1 MPTPIQQWIEDYCEE
16 SDGVTGGIVMLSDAD
31 NGSTRVVAAAD
42 MDAVRPGDLRMA
54 ADEAL
59 KTRAPVLLANNE
71 TDGGNGAE
79 PQLVSVPL
87 HIGEQTVGALALEL
101 KDSQQGSP
109 QALLS
114 ELEQAAD
121 TLAAALTA
129 AVGQRVSIDA
139 ARVLQFQATLLAH
152 DSFREAATALATELA
167 KVLKLD
173 HVAIGFRDRSYSRV
187 EAISD
192 FADFENSA
200 QIFRII
206 SIAMDEA
213 IEQGATIAYP
223 SIPDDR
229 PRINVAHAELARRR
243 GGIVCSVPIVDN
255 GQAVGAVTL
264 ERKGEQPINLQETA
278 DFEQIMCMVGPIL
291 KLKRDNEQ
299 PWHSRLRKSVARI
312 AGHVLGPGHLMA
324 KVTAI
329 CAVLVI
335 GAGFLIKADY
345 RVGAPVRLEGS
356 VQRALVAPADG
367 FLESAYVRPGDQ
379 VAAGQVLVELATQ
392 DLELERRKWESE
404 LAQHENAAPAALAR
418 GDRSEFVINQAL
430 ADEARAKLGLVE
442 EQLARSRIVAP
453 FDGVVI
459 MGDLSQMLGAPVR
472 RGDTLVTVAPANEF
486 RLILE
491 IDERDVAD
499 ISVGQSGQLAL
510 GAMPDRDFEFVVRR
524 ISPVAEADDGRNYFE
539 VEGELE
545 GSQIDMRPGLKGVA
559 RITVD
564 ERPLAWV
571 LLHRLIDWA
580 RIAAWSVGI

>member
-16 SDGVTGGIVMLSDAD
+16 SKGVSGGIVMLSASGDHAAH
-31 NGSTRVVAAAD
+31 VVASAD
-42 MDAVRPGDLRMA
+42 SDVLRPDGLRAA

-59 KTRAPVLLANNE
+59 KTQAPVLQQADDVDAN
-71 TDGGNGAE
+71 GKSS

-87 HIGEQTVGALALEL
+87 HVGEQTVGALALEL
-101 KDSQQGSP
+101 KDSWQDTP

-129 AVGQRVSIDA
+129 AVGQRASVDA
-139 ARVLQFQATLLAH
+139 ARVLQLQATLLAH
-152 DSFREAATALATELA
+152 DSFTEAATALATELA

-173 HVAIGFRDRSYSRV
+173 HVAIGFRDRTYSRV

-192 FADFENSA
+192 FADFDNSA
-200 QIFRII
+200 RIFRII

-243 GGIVCSVPIVDN
+243 GGIVCSVPIVDS
-255 GQAVGAVTL
+255 GHAIGAVTL
-264 ERKGEQPINLQETA
+264 ERGGEQPISLQQA
-278 DFEQIMCMVGPIL
+278 SDFEQIMCMVGPIL
-291 KLKRDNEQ
+291 KLKRDNER
-299 PWHSRLRKSVARI
+299 PWYWRLRQSI
-312 AGHVLGPGHLMA
+312 AQMAGQVLGPGHLMA
-324 KVTAI
+324 KVTAVG
-329 CAVLVI
+329 AMLVL
-335 GAGFLIKADY
+335 GAGFLINADY
-345 RVGAPVRLEGS
+345 RVGAPARLEGS
-356 VQRALVAPADG
+356 VQRALVAAADG
-367 FLESAYVRPGDQ
+367 FLEAAHVRPGDQ

-392 DLELERRKWESE
+392 DLELERRRWESE

-442 EQLARSRIVAP
+442 EQLARSRVVAP

-472 RGDTLVTVAPANEF
+472 RGDTLVTVAPANAF

-491 IDERDVAD
+491 VDERDIAD
-499 ISVGQSGQLAL
+499 ISVGQSGYLAL
-510 GAMPDRDFEFVVRR
+510 SAMPERDFDFEVRR
-524 ISPVAEADDGRNYFE
+524 ISPVAEARDGRNYFE
-539 VEGELE
+539 VECELAE
-545 GSQIDMRPGLKGVA
+545 SLVAMRPGLQGVA
-559 RITVD
+559 RIAVD
-564 ERPLAWV
+564 QRAIAWV
-571 LLHRLIDWA
+571 LTHRLVDWV

>member
-16 SDGVTGGIVMLSDAD
+16 SDGVSGGIVMLSDAD

-42 MDAVRPGDLRMA
+42 LGAVRPDDLRMA

-59 KTRAPVLLANNE
+59 KTQAPVLLANNE
-71 TDGGNGAE
+71 ADGGSGAE

-152 DSFREAATALATELA
+152 DSFREAATAFATELA

-173 HVAIGFRDRSYSRV
+173 HVAIGFRDRSYARV

-255 GQAVGAVTL
+255 GHAVGAVTL
-264 ERKGEQPINLQETA
+264 ERNGEQPINLQEAA

-404 LAQHENAAPAALAR
+404 LAQHENAAPAALA
-418 GDRSEFVINQAL
+418 
-430 ADEARAKLGLVE
+430 VE

-545 GSQIDMRPGLKGVA
+545 GLQIDMRPGLQGVA

>member
-16 SDGVTGGIVMLSDAD
+16 SSGVSGGIVTLSDAE
-31 NGSTRVVAAAD
+31 NGTTRVAAAAD
-42 MDAVRPGDLRMA
+42 LDAVHPDGLREA

-59 KTRAPVLLANNE
+59 KTQAPVLLGSNDAE
-71 TDGGNGAE
+71 DGGAIA
-79 PQLVSVPL
+79 PRVVSVPL
-87 HIGEQTVGALALEL
+87 HVGEHSIGAIALEL
-101 KDSQQGSP
+101 NDVQQSSA
-109 QALLS
+109 QTLLS

-121 TLAAALTA
+121 SLAAALSAT
-129 AVGQRVSIDA
+129 VGQRISGDA

-152 DSFREAATALATELA
+152 ENYREAATALATDLA

-173 HVAIGFRDRSYSRV
+173 HVAIGFRDRAYCRV

-192 FADFENSA
+192 FADFEDSA

-255 GQAVGAVTL
+255 GQAIGAVTL
-264 ERKGEQPINLQETA
+264 ERNGEQPINLQEA
-278 DFEQIMCMVGPIL
+278 SDLEQIMCMVGPVL
-291 KLKRDNEQ
+291 KLKRDNDK
-299 PWHSRLRKSVARI
+299 PWYARLRKSVASVF
-312 AGHVLGPGHLMA
+312 GHVLGPGHLMT

-329 CAVLVI
+329 CAALMI
-335 GAGFLIKADY
+335 GAGFLVKADY
-345 RVGAPVRLEGS
+345 RVGAPARLEGS

-367 FLESAYVRPGDQ
+367 FLESAYVRPGDH
-379 VAAGQVLVELATQ
+379 VTAGQVLVELATQ

-404 LAQHENAAPAALAR
+404 LAQHETAAPAALAR
-418 GDRSEFVINQAL
+418 GNRSEFVINQAL

-472 RGDTLVTVAPANEF
+472 RGDTMVTVAPANEF

-491 IDERDVAD
+491 IDERDVANV
-499 ISVGQSGQLAL
+499 SVGQSGHLAL
-510 GAMPDRDFEFVVRR
+510 GAMPDREFDFTVRR
-524 ISPVAEADDGRNYFE
+524 ISPVAEARDGRNYFE
-539 VEGELE
+539 VECALE
-545 GSQIDMRPGLKGVA
+545 GSQADMRPGLQGVA
-559 RITVD
+559 RISID

-571 LLHRLIDWA
+571 LMHRLVDWA
-580 RIAAWSVGI
+580 RIAVWSMGV